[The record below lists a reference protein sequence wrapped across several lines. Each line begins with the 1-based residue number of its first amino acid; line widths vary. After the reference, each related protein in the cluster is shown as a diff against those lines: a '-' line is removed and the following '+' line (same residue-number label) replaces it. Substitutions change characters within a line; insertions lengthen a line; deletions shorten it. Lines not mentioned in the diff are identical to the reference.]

1 MPLYEY
7 GCPKCGHSTDVR
19 HGFDERPELQ
29 CEQCGTPL
37 QRRFSAAP
45 IVFKGSGFYVTDSRS
60 SKGKSEKSE
69 SATADKPASDK
80 AASDKAASDKPPSE
94 SKAEPVKSD
103 TPKKSD
109 TAAA

>member
-69 SATADKPASDK
+69 SAAADKPASDK
-80 AASDKAASDKPPSE
+80 PASDKPASE
-94 SKAEPVKSD
+94 SKTEPAKSD

>member
-45 IVFKGSGFYVTDSRS
+45 IVFKGSGFYVTDSRN

-69 SATADKPASDK
+69 SAATDKPASDK
-80 AASDKAASDKPPSE
+80 AASDKPASE
-94 SKAEPVKSD
+94 SKAEPAKSD